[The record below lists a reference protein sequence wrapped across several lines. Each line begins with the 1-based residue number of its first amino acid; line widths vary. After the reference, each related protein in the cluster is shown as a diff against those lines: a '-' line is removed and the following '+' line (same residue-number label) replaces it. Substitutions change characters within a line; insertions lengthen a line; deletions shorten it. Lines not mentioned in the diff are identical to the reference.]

1 MMDAMATDDGFQDW
15 NPEEELSRLKLESA
29 VLDIGDPVATAM
41 DTLRDA
47 APAAARA
54 IIHMA
59 IHSRDEKQRFAAAKY
74 VVDKVT
80 EGARIDDPFEKL
92 LKQMTE

>member
-1 MMDAMATDDGFQDW
+1 MMDGMASEDGFQDW

-29 VLDIGDPVATAM
+29 VLDIGNPVETSLN
-41 DTLRDA
+41 TLKDA

-59 IHSRDEKQRFAAAKY
+59 IHSRNERNRFNAAKY
-74 VVDKVT
+74 VLDKVT
-80 EGARIDDPFEKL
+80 ENTRIDDPLEKML
-92 LKQMTE
+92 REMSE